1 MGLSLSN
8 FSGDPAVQE
17 NRPSL
22 PSKHQRQPA
31 GKRNLIDQ
39 SIKNILMGQRGELTR
54 VPRIGMEPMRRKAL
68 ISAAIDAIHARGMGQ
83 VTMGEIARR
92 AGVSPAL
99 AHHYFGGKD
108 QLLLATMRH
117 LLAELAE
124 EIQSRL
130 AAAKTPRE
138 RISAVIRG
146 NFSENQFRSA
156 VISAWLAFYVQAQ
169 TDPEASRLLRV
180 YVRRLESNLVHALR
194 DLTTR
199 EHAAELAEL
208 AAALIDGLWIRRSL
222 AEGTPDPEGAARFVE
237 RAIFAALR
245 RSDA

>member
-1 MGLSLSN
+1 
-8 FSGDPAVQE
+8 
-17 NRPSL
+17 
-22 PSKHQRQPA
+22 
-31 GKRNLIDQ
+31 
-39 SIKNILMGQRGELTR
+39 
-54 VPRIGMEPMRRKAL
+54 MEPMRRKAL

-124 EIQSRL
+124 EIQARL
-130 AAAKTPRE
+130 AAANTPQE
-138 RISAVIRG
+138 RVSAVIRG
-146 NFSENQFRSA
+146 NFSEHQFRPA

-180 YVRRLESNLVHALR
+180 YVKRLESNLVHALL

-222 AEGTPDPEGAARFVE
+222 AEVAPNPEGAARFVE
-237 RAIFAALR
+237 RAVFEALR

>member
-1 MGLSLSN
+1 M
-8 FSGDPAVQE
+8 
-17 NRPSL
+17 
-22 PSKHQRQPA
+22 
-31 GKRNLIDQ
+31 
-39 SIKNILMGQRGELTR
+39 
-54 VPRIGMEPMRRKAL
+54 PRIGMEPLRRKAL
-68 ISAAIDAIHARGMGQ
+68 ISAAIEAIHARGMGQ

-92 AGVSPAL
+92 AGVSAAL

-117 LLAELAE
+117 LLSELSDEIQARLAE
-124 EIQSRL
+124 AR
-130 AAAKTPRE
+130 TPEE

-146 NFSENQFRSA
+146 NFAAGQFRPA

-169 TDPEASRLLRV
+169 TDPEARRLLRV
-180 YVRRLESNLVHALR
+180 YTRRLESNLVHALR

-199 EHAAELAEL
+199 EHAALVAET

-222 AEGTPDPEGAARFVE
+222 AEGSPDPEGAARFVE
-237 RAIFAALR
+237 RAVRASLR